1 MIGGDGSAPA
11 PGNRQ
16 PGGEGI
22 DVEMLALRH
31 LAVHIS
37 TCPNVDICLSDDRL
51 EHPCSVVVRQN
62 NPTRDSPRALPEP
75 WYGHLGS
82 ARILF
87 ISSNPG
93 GGHAKSQP
101 DSDDPKDIL
110 VRAEDA
116 FEGLTLKE
124 FGSYWL
130 RIHNLAEEL
139 FGTWAGPVQ
148 PGVDYAITEV
158 VHCGSAGEAEG
169 NVGKAVLEC
178 GPRYTPMLLRLS
190 AATVIVVVGS
200 IARDWFSNHLRLA
213 HPLGFREVAGPV
225 EIEGRSRLLLS
236 VANPSPR
243 STAPKGFVLA
253 QIAAARE
260 HLADTAFGSQ
270 PTRPQAAQSGQEPRP
285 PTAT

>member
-1 MIGGDGSAPA
+1 MIGEAGSAPVL
-11 PGNRQ
+11 GNRQ

-22 DVEMLALRH
+22 NVETLALRH

-62 NPTRDSPRALPEP
+62 NPSRYSPRALPEP

-87 ISSNPG
+87 VSSNPG
-93 GGHAKSQP
+93 GGHAKSEP

-110 VRAEDA
+110 QRAEDA
-116 FEGLTLKE
+116 FEGLTLKD
-124 FGSYWL
+124 FGRYWL
-130 RIHNLAEEL
+130 RIQNLAEEL
-139 FGTWAGPVQ
+139 LGTSGGPVQ

-169 NVGKAVLEC
+169 NVGRAVLEC
-178 GPRYTPMLLRLS
+178 GPRYTPLLLRLS
-190 AATVIVVVGS
+190 PATVIVAVGS

-213 HPLGFREVAGPV
+213 PPLGLRQVGGPM

-236 VANPSPR
+236 VANPSAR
-243 STAPKGFVLA
+243 STAPKGFDLA
-253 QIAAARE
+253 QITAARE
-260 HLADTAFGSQ
+260 HLAQTPSAS
-270 PTRPQAAQSGQEPRP
+270 P
-285 PTAT
+285 PTQRPNSTCRREGPA